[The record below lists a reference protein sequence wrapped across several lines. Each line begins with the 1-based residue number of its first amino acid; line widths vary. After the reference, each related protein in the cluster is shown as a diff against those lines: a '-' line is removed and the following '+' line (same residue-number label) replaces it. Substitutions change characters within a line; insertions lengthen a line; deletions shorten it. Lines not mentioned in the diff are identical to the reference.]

1 MTRLQQKIIEF
12 LSDYPEKEF
21 YAQEIAK
28 RVKCSKASASG
39 ILKLLVERK
48 IVSKKVKGH
57 MKFYQID
64 PKNPEVKKFKINLA
78 LAKINLVL
86 PKLKKF
92 SKRIV
97 LFGSSS
103 RGERTSDSDIDLFI
117 LTNEKDEVFSALKKI
132 NARIRLKAIVK
143 TPSEWSETEIK
154 EPEFYQEIKNGIILH
169 DYVPRI

>member
-1 MTRLQQKIIEF
+1 MTRLQQKITEF

-39 ILKLLVERK
+39 ILKFLVERK
-48 IVSKKVKGH
+48 IVFKKVKGH

-64 PKNPEVKKFKINLA
+64 PKNSEVKKFKIDLA
-78 LAKINLVL
+78 LAKINLIL
-86 PKLKKF
+86 PKLRKF

-103 RGERTSDSDIDLFI
+103 RGEQTSDSDMDLFI
-117 LTNEKDEVFSALKKI
+117 LTNEKDEIFSALKKI
-132 NARIRLKAIVK
+132 SAKICLKAIVK
-143 TPSEWSETEIK
+143 TPSEWSEMEIK

>member
-1 MTRLQQKIIEF
+1 MPRLQQKIIEF

-28 RVKCSKASASG
+28 RVKCSKASVSG
-39 ILKLLVERK
+39 ILKLLIERK
-48 IVSKKVKGH
+48 IVSKKVKGY
-57 MKFYQID
+57 MKFYQIN
-64 PKNPEVKKFKINLA
+64 PKNSEVKRFKINLA

-86 PKLKKF
+86 PRLRKF

-103 RGERTSDSDIDLFI
+103 RGEQTSDSDVDLFI
-117 LTNEKDEVFSALKKI
+117 LTNEKNEAFSALK
-132 NARIRLKAIVK
+132 RIGVRMRLKAIVK
-143 TPSEWSETEIK
+143 TPSEWSEMEVK

-169 DYVPRI
+169 DYVSRI